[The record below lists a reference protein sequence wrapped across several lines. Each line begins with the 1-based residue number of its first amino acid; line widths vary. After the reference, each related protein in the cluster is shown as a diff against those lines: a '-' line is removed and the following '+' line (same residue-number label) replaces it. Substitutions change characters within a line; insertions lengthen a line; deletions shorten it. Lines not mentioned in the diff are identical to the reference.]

1 MLDFKYDCYQPVFYL
16 GSSVMSLAAI
26 TVFLSKL
33 QQEKKI
39 SILQMLILL
48 VIYALVIYLISR
60 LINWCCKKG
69 HGNIAGVLA
78 VLPVVSILLPVF
90 EF

>member
-1 MLDFKYDCYQPVFYL
+1 
-16 GSSVMSLAAI
+16 MSLAAI

-33 QQEKKI
+33 QQVRKV
-39 SILQMLILL
+39 STLQMLILL
-48 VIYALVIYLISR
+48 VIYALVIYLVSR

-69 HGNIAGVLA
+69 YGNLAWVLA
-78 VLPVVSILLPVF
+78 VLPVVSILLTAF